1 MKEDFL
7 GPHKLD
13 IRVGKIVEVAKHPE
27 ADSLYIEKI
36 DVGEAE
42 PRTIVS
48 GLANYVTLEEMKERM
63 VVVLCNLK
71 PAKLKGIMSAGM
83 VLCASKE
90 EPKDVEPLSAPK
102 GAKAGDRVVVENY
115 EDGGTVEVLNPK
127 KKVWEKLQVE
137 LKVNGE
143 GKAQWEGNDLVVVG
157 GSGAEGIVTAKKL
170 SSVPIR

>member
-1 MKEDFL
+1 M
-7 GPHKLD
+7 
-13 IRVGKIVEVAKHPE
+13 EVSRHPE

-36 DVGEAE
+36 DLGEAE

-48 GLANYVTLEEMKERM
+48 GLANFVSLEDMKDRM

-83 VLCASKE
+83 VLCASKDD
-90 EPKDVEPLSAPK
+90 PKDVEPLHPPPGS
-102 GAKAGDRVVVENY
+102 KAGDRIVVESY
-115 EDGGTVEVLNPK
+115 EDGEPEEVLNPK

-143 GKAQWEGNDLVVVG
+143 GRAQWEGNDLGVKG
-157 GSGAEGIVTAKKL
+157 QDGSVVTAKRL
-170 SSVPIR
+170 TGVPIR